1 MELPRRAGAGVE
13 RRRYSRSAMH
23 LDYDDET
30 EAFRAEFIGWVDANL
45 PPEEERSERVL
56 SSAHL
61 PAWARAWQRRLFD
74 AGWLVPGWPPELGGR
89 NASPVQQLVYFEE
102 IAAREIPRGFNPQGL
117 SIITPSIIDVGT
129 EEQKQRY
136 ALPTLRGEIA
146 WCLGMSEPDAG
157 SDLAGLRTRAVL
169 DGDDFVV
176 NGQKVWTSGA
186 HHADLC
192 FCFVRTNPD
201 VPKHRGISVLI
212 IDMSTPGISVR
223 PLGELTDPL
232 HTDFNEVFFTDV
244 VVPRENLVGELNKGW
259 SIAGG
264 SLAHER
270 GMLWINSAT
279 ALERDVDR
287 VIGIAREPMADGRKL
302 ADDPLVRSAVAKA
315 YTEAQAMK
323 FMGYRGFAKF
333 ARGVESP
340 EQSILK
346 LWGSELYRRM
356 SQQVTEALGPLGLDL
371 DAAPGV
377 PYNGEELP
385 WAWRYLRSFSG
396 TIAGGTSEVQRNI
409 IAERVL
415 GLPRR

>member
-1 MELPRRAGAGVE
+1 MKL
-13 RRRYSRSAMH
+13 H
-23 LDYDDET
+23 YDDET
-30 EAFRAEFIGWVDANL
+30 EAFRAEFIAWVDTNL
-45 PPEEERSERVL
+45 PPPEERSEPIL

-61 PAWARAWQRRLFD
+61 PDWARAWQRKLFD

-89 NASPVQQLVYFEE
+89 NTTPIQQLVYFEE
-102 IAAREIPRGFNPQGL
+102 IAQRQIPRGFNPQGL
-117 SIITPSIIDVGT
+117 SIITPSIVDYGT
-129 EEQKQRY
+129 DEQKERF

-157 SDLAGLRTRAVL
+157 SDLAGLRTRAVV
-169 DGDDFVV
+169 DGDHFVV

-186 HHADLC
+186 HHADFC
-192 FCFVRTNPD
+192 FCFVRTDPD
-201 VPKHRGISVLI
+201 APKHQGISVLI
-212 IDMSTPGISVR
+212 IDMSTPGLTVR
-223 PLGELTDPL
+223 PLGELTDPA
-232 HTDFNEVFFTDV
+232 HTDFNEVFFSDV
-244 VVPRENLVGELNKGW
+244 EVPGDALVGELNRGW

-279 ALERDVDR
+279 ALERDIEDVLDMS
-287 VIGIAREPMADGRKL
+287 VHPLPGGRKL
-302 ADDPLVRSAVAKA
+302 ADDPLFRSAMAKA

-340 EQSILK
+340 EQSVLK

-356 SQQVTEALGPLGLDL
+356 AQQVTEALGPAALDF
-371 DAAPGV
+371 DATPTVAMG
-377 PYNGEELP
+377 GEELP